1 MSSYGERLMRARKEK
16 ELSREELGKLCG
28 ITGRTIQNY
37 ELGHVTPNRIDV
49 SQRLADVLDISVDY
63 LIYGEKE
70 ETELTEEDKKE
81 ILAHASALFAGGKL
95 SDEEQ
100 LAKICRESM
109 GVIDKDSL
117 RTWDSDDVLA
127 VYDSLTR
134 AHESINKLK
143 LVPES
148 F

>member
-1 MSSYGERLMRARKEK
+1 MSSYGERLLKARKKK
-16 ELSREELGKLCG
+16 ELTREELGKLCG

-70 ETELTEEDKKE
+70 EPELTDEDKKE

-100 LAKICRESM
+100 LAFIYELQTLYMKARQIIKDRE
-109 GVIDKDSL
+109 D
-117 RTWDSDDVLA
+117 
-127 VYDSLTR
+127 
-134 AHESINKLK
+134 EQ
-143 LVPES
+143 
-148 F
+148 

>member
-16 ELSREELGKLCG
+16 ELTREELGKLCG

-63 LIYGEKE
+63 LIHGEKE

-100 LAKICRESM
+100 LAFIYELQTLYMKARQIIKDRE
-109 GVIDKDSL
+109 D
-117 RTWDSDDVLA
+117 
-127 VYDSLTR
+127 
-134 AHESINKLK
+134 EQ
-143 LVPES
+143 
-148 F
+148 

>member
-1 MSSYGERLMRARKEK
+1 MSSYGERLLKARKKK
-16 ELSREELGKLCG
+16 ELTRVELGKLCG

-70 ETELTEEDKKE
+70 ETELTDEDKKE

-100 LAKICRESM
+100 LAFIYELQTLYMKARQIIKDRE
-109 GVIDKDSL
+109 D
-117 RTWDSDDVLA
+117 
-127 VYDSLTR
+127 
-134 AHESINKLK
+134 EQ
-143 LVPES
+143 
-148 F
+148 

>member
-1 MSSYGERLMRARKEK
+1 MSSYGERLLKARKKK
-16 ELSREELGKLCG
+16 ELTREELGKLCG

-70 ETELTEEDKKE
+70 ETELTDEDKKE

-100 LAKICRESM
+100 LAFIYELQTLYMKARQIIKDRE
-109 GVIDKDSL
+109 D
-117 RTWDSDDVLA
+117 
-127 VYDSLTR
+127 
-134 AHESINKLK
+134 EQ
-143 LVPES
+143 
-148 F
+148 

>member
-1 MSSYGERLMRARKEK
+1 MSSYGERLLKARKKK
-16 ELSREELGKLCG
+16 ELTRVELGKLCG

-70 ETELTEEDKKE
+70 ETELTEEDKKK

-100 LAKICRESM
+100 LAFIYELQTLYMKARQIIKDRE
-109 GVIDKDSL
+109 D
-117 RTWDSDDVLA
+117 
-127 VYDSLTR
+127 
-134 AHESINKLK
+134 EQ
-143 LVPES
+143 
-148 F
+148 

>member
-1 MSSYGERLMRARKEK
+1 MSSYGERLMKARKEK

-70 ETELTEEDKKE
+70 ETELTEEDKKK

-100 LAKICRESM
+100 LAFIYELQTLYMKARQIIKDRE
-109 GVIDKDSL
+109 D
-117 RTWDSDDVLA
+117 
-127 VYDSLTR
+127 
-134 AHESINKLK
+134 EQ
-143 LVPES
+143 
-148 F
+148 

>member
-1 MSSYGERLMRARKEK
+1 MSSYGERLSKARKKK
-16 ELSREELGKLCG
+16 ELARVELGKLCG

-100 LAKICRESM
+100 LAFIYELQTLYMKARQIIKDRE
-109 GVIDKDSL
+109 D
-117 RTWDSDDVLA
+117 
-127 VYDSLTR
+127 
-134 AHESINKLK
+134 EQ
-143 LVPES
+143 
-148 F
+148 

>member
-1 MSSYGERLMRARKEK
+1 MSSYGEQLLKARKKK
-16 ELSREELGKLCG
+16 ELTRVELGKLCG

-100 LAKICRESM
+100 LAFIYELQTLYMKARQIIKDRE
-109 GVIDKDSL
+109 D
-117 RTWDSDDVLA
+117 
-127 VYDSLTR
+127 
-134 AHESINKLK
+134 EQ
-143 LVPES
+143 
-148 F
+148 

>member
-16 ELSREELGKLCG
+16 ELTREELGKLCG

-70 ETELTEEDKKE
+70 ETELTQEDKKE

-100 LAKICRESM
+100 LAFIYELQTLYMKARQIIKDRE
-109 GVIDKDSL
+109 D
-117 RTWDSDDVLA
+117 
-127 VYDSLTR
+127 
-134 AHESINKLK
+134 EQ
-143 LVPES
+143 
-148 F
+148 

>member
-1 MSSYGERLMRARKEK
+1 MSSYGERLMRARKKK

-49 SQRLADVLDISVDY
+49 SQQLADVLDISVDY

-100 LAKICRESM
+100 LAFIYELQTLYMKARQIIKDRE
-109 GVIDKDSL
+109 D
-117 RTWDSDDVLA
+117 
-127 VYDSLTR
+127 
-134 AHESINKLK
+134 EQ
-143 LVPES
+143 
-148 F
+148 

>member
-100 LAKICRESM
+100 LAFIYEIQTLYMKARQIIKDRE
-109 GVIDKDSL
+109 D
-117 RTWDSDDVLA
+117 
-127 VYDSLTR
+127 
-134 AHESINKLK
+134 EQ
-143 LVPES
+143 
-148 F
+148 

>member
-70 ETELTEEDKKE
+70 ETELTEEEKKE

-95 SDEEQ
+95 SDDEQ
-100 LAKICRESM
+100 LAFIYELQTLYMKARQIIKDRE
-109 GVIDKDSL
+109 D
-117 RTWDSDDVLA
+117 
-127 VYDSLTR
+127 
-134 AHESINKLK
+134 EQ
-143 LVPES
+143 
-148 F
+148 

>member
-1 MSSYGERLMRARKEK
+1 MSGYGERLMKARKEK

-70 ETELTEEDKKE
+70 ETELTEEEKKE

-95 SDEEQ
+95 SDDEQ
-100 LAKICRESM
+100 LAFIYELQTLYMKARQIIKDRE
-109 GVIDKDSL
+109 D
-117 RTWDSDDVLA
+117 
-127 VYDSLTR
+127 
-134 AHESINKLK
+134 EQ
-143 LVPES
+143 
-148 F
+148 

>member
-1 MSSYGERLMRARKEK
+1 MSSYGERLMRARKKK
-16 ELSREELGKLCG
+16 ELSREELGNLCG

-100 LAKICRESM
+100 LAFIYELQTLYMKARQIIKDRE
-109 GVIDKDSL
+109 D
-117 RTWDSDDVLA
+117 
-127 VYDSLTR
+127 
-134 AHESINKLK
+134 EQ
-143 LVPES
+143 
-148 F
+148 

>member
-1 MSSYGERLMRARKEK
+1 MVFKDRLKEK
-16 ELSREELGKLCG
+16 RVEAGLTQAELATKAGTSS
-28 ITGRTIQNY
+28 RTIQNY

-100 LAKICRESM
+100 LAFIYELQTLYMKARQIIKDRE
-109 GVIDKDSL
+109 D
-117 RTWDSDDVLA
+117 
-127 VYDSLTR
+127 
-134 AHESINKLK
+134 EQ
-143 LVPES
+143 
-148 F
+148 

>member
-81 ILAHASALFAGGKL
+81 ILAHASALFADGKL

-100 LAKICRESM
+100 LAFIYELQTLYMKARQIIKDRE
-109 GVIDKDSL
+109 D
-117 RTWDSDDVLA
+117 
-127 VYDSLTR
+127 
-134 AHESINKLK
+134 EQ
-143 LVPES
+143 
-148 F
+148 

>member
-1 MSSYGERLMRARKEK
+1 MSSYGERLMRARKKK

-70 ETELTEEDKKE
+70 ETELTEEDKKK

-100 LAKICRESM
+100 LAFIYELQTLYMKARQIIKDRE
-109 GVIDKDSL
+109 D
-117 RTWDSDDVLA
+117 
-127 VYDSLTR
+127 
-134 AHESINKLK
+134 EQ
-143 LVPES
+143 
-148 F
+148 

>member
-1 MSSYGERLMRARKEK
+1 MSSYGEPLMRARKEK

-70 ETELTEEDKKE
+70 ETELTEEEKKE

-100 LAKICRESM
+100 LAFIYELQTLYMKARQIIKDRE
-109 GVIDKDSL
+109 D
-117 RTWDSDDVLA
+117 
-127 VYDSLTR
+127 
-134 AHESINKLK
+134 EQ
-143 LVPES
+143 
-148 F
+148 

>member
-70 ETELTEEDKKE
+70 ETELTEEEKKE

-100 LAKICRESM
+100 LAFIYELQTLYMKARQI
-109 GVIDKDSL
+109 IKD
-117 RTWDSDDVLA
+117 RKD
-127 VYDSLTR
+127 
-134 AHESINKLK
+134 EQ
-143 LVPES
+143 
-148 F
+148 

>member
-1 MSSYGERLMRARKEK
+1 MSSYGERLMRARKKK

-70 ETELTEEDKKE
+70 ETELTEEEKKE

-100 LAKICRESM
+100 LAFIYELQTLANYLTKS
-109 GVIDKDSL
+109 SL
-117 RTWDSDDVLA
+117 PLFTSFR
-127 VYDSLTR
+127 R
-134 AHESINKLK
+134 SI
-143 LVPES
+143 
-148 F
+148 

>member
-1 MSSYGERLMRARKEK
+1 MSSYGERLMRARKKK
-16 ELSREELGKLCG
+16 ELTREELGKLCG

-70 ETELTEEDKKE
+70 ETELTEEDKRE

-95 SDEEQ
+95 SDDEQ
-100 LAKICRESM
+100 LAFIYELQTLYMKARQIIKDRE
-109 GVIDKDSL
+109 D
-117 RTWDSDDVLA
+117 
-127 VYDSLTR
+127 
-134 AHESINKLK
+134 EQ
-143 LVPES
+143 
-148 F
+148 

>member
-16 ELSREELGKLCG
+16 ELSREERGKLCG

-63 LIYGEKE
+63 LIHGEKE

-100 LAKICRESM
+100 LAFIYELQTLYMKARQIIKDRE
-109 GVIDKDSL
+109 D
-117 RTWDSDDVLA
+117 
-127 VYDSLTR
+127 
-134 AHESINKLK
+134 EQ
-143 LVPES
+143 
-148 F
+148 